1 MATSMYGPQKVF
13 DFWIGLLR
21 RPMDWFEHLYINGKQ
36 VAAFFYHTDASVSAT
51 QSSAATRIE
60 SVWRG
65 NAQRRE
71 GILKVTTDAA
81 REPAAPRVG
90 AQVRA
95 RMQVLED
102 TGARRLLRGL
112 ARTPEEA
119 EVVERL
125 FARAKS
131 ESEPA
136 PAADPPQPGTEASP
150 NQGPQ
155 PAAAVL

>member
-1 MATSMYGPQKVF
+1 MKDVRELNEKEVFFIYLRFLGISIPIALVNMATSMYGPQKVF
-13 DFWIGLLR
+13 DFWIGFLR

-51 QSSAATRIE
+51 QASAATRIE

-71 GILKVTTDAA
+71 GIVKVTTDAA

-112 ARTPEEA
+112 AKE
-119 EVVERL
+119 
-125 FARAKS
+125 
-131 ESEPA
+131 
-136 PAADPPQPGTEASP
+136 
-150 NQGPQ
+150 
-155 PAAAVL
+155 